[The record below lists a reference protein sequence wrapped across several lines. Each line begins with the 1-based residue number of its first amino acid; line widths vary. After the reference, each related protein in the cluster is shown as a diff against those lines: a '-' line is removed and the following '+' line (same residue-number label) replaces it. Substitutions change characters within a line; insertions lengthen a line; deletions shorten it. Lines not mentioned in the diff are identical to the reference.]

1 MVRGGYE
8 ASRISSPSRCFVT
21 KKGICY
27 TYSVP
32 RATLQQ
38 RVNGNRDIKPKLG
51 RKPAFTAEDETKL
64 VDFACNRA
72 QMGVGF
78 GKEQF
83 LK

>member
-1 MVRGGYE
+1 MKLAVSAVHQGVLSQRK
-8 ASRISSPSRCFVT
+8 ASV
-21 KKGICY
+21 